1 MPENNQNKAS
11 LPIRRFFSSLTDN
24 STVIDLAQKIQQ
36 AAEQGNSCIE
46 YNHTLTDEVVSDNGD
61 RGYIVINNNKAGFRR
76 FYLNEKYIQNEFS
89 NDSQR
94 TIDYQSLKQ
103 AMETLKEFSA
113 NFTNLDHSEK
123 IDKQWL
129 AALSFL
135 FHKRFIISGG
145 PGTGKTTTVIR
156 MLLIYQ
162 QLYPH
167 NKIALAAPTGKAANR
182 LIHSLNEYKVLQN
195 SSDNNQEELFVSTQT
210 LHRLLGFNPQTNK
223 LKYNQDN
230 HLPHDLLIIDEASM
244 LDISLTHALLKAI
257 KPSAQL
263 VLIGDKNQLPAVE
276 AGNVF
281 ADLCRLQNK
290 TKNAIDLYKRIEN
303 NQDIN
308 GLKVANYTE
317 LTKNYRFSHG
327 STIAELAYAL
337 INHDYAQFKSLA
349 EQSLF
354 DWHPQLDKDEK
365 REKLKQWYQS
375 IPENETALLL
385 SPTNFGENSVDSLN
399 QLATELLH
407 KNKTKSEGVPVM
419 VTKNDYTLNVF
430 NGDIGHM
437 HWLKNKWQL
446 EILIENKVQHI
457 QLDAIHHWQIAHAI
471 SIHKSQG
478 SEYDHIL
485 IAIPDNLENELL
497 TNQLLYTAITR
508 AKSSITLWASEQII
522 KKIMATDANRMTF
535 LN

>member
-1 MPENNQNKAS
+1 MQENNQNKAA
-11 LPIRRFFSSLTDN
+11 LPIRRFFASLTGN
-24 STVIDLAQKIQQ
+24 KEVIDLAVKIQQ
-36 AAEQGNSCIE
+36 AVEQGDSCIE
-46 YNHTLTDEVVSDNGD
+46 YNNVLVDDLISEDGHS
-61 RGYIVINNNKAGFRR
+61 GYIVINNNKAGFRR
-76 FYLNEKYIQNEFS
+76 FYLSELFIQDEFS
-89 NDSQR
+89 KDNQR
-94 TIDYQSLKQ
+94 TLDCQTLKLAINSLKG
-103 AMETLKEFSA
+103 SA
-113 NFTNLDHSEK
+113 ADYIVIDSTEE
-123 IDKQWL
+123 IDKQWQ
-129 AALSFL
+129 AALAFL
-135 FHKRFIISGG
+135 FHKRYIISGG

-162 QLYPH
+162 QLYPK

-182 LIHSLNEYKVLQN
+182 LIHSINEYKGLET
-195 SSDNNQEELFVSTQT
+195 SADNKQSELSVSTQT

-230 HLPHDLLIIDEASM
+230 PLPYDLLIIDEASM
-244 LDISLTHALLKAI
+244 LDISLTQALLKAL

-263 VLIGDKNQLPAVE
+263 VLIGDKDQLPAVE

-281 ADLCRLQNK
+281 ADLCRMHNK
-290 TKNAIDLYKRIEN
+290 TTAPINLYENIDN
-303 NQDIN
+303 NNDIN
-308 GLKVANYTE
+308 TIDVPNYTE

-327 STIAELAYAL
+327 SSIAHLSNAL
-337 INHDYAQFKSLA
+337 IKHDFTQFKSLV
-349 EQSLF
+349 EQPLF
-354 DWHPQLDKDEK
+354 NWYPELNKEEK
-365 REKLKQWYQS
+365 QQKLKQWYQA

-385 SPTNFGENSVDSLN
+385 SPTNFGENSVDALN

-419 VTKNDYTLNVF
+419 VTKNDYTLNIF

-437 HWLKNKWQL
+437 RWLDNKWQL
-446 EILIENKVQHI
+446 EMSIDNTVQHI

-508 AKSSITLWASEQII
+508 AKFSITLWASEQII